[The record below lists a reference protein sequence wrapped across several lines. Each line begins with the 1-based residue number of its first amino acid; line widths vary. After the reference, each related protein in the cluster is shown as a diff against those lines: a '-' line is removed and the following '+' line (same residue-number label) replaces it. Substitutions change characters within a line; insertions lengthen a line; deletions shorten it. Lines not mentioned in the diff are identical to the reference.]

1 MAHHRRMFTLDSFV
15 VTQAEIGQRIQQAR
29 ERIGMSQRDFAEAVG
44 KDQTAV
50 SLYESGKRKVAATEL
65 STFADVLEVPV
76 SYFYEG
82 KIEPDDLDHILLSEF
97 RKLPNLEAKQM
108 ILQMVR
114 ALSSLFKQHASD
126 Q

>member
-1 MAHHRRMFTLDSFV
+1 L

-29 ERIGMSQRDFAEAVG
+29 ERVGMSQRDFSEAVG

-65 STFADVLEVPV
+65 SLFAQVLQVPV
-76 SYFYEG
+76 SYFYG
-82 KIEPDDLDHILLSEF
+82 GDIQPDDLDHLLLSEF
-97 RKLPNLEAKQM
+97 RKLPSLEAKQFV
-108 ILQMVR
+108 LQMVR